1 MTYKLNK
8 EIERAAELVRAEC
21 TKEFVRA
28 YEEAGIKGLCED
40 GRIEYAVDS
49 VRSLNLQKL
58 LVQIQSSGN
67 QN

>member
-8 EIERAAELVRAEC
+8 EIERAAELVRTEC